1 MSYNGSGTFQ
11 INTTG
16 QPVVAGTVISST
28 AFNALTADLA
38 TGLSTAITKD
48 GQTTTTARIP
58 FAAGISSTLVTDSSS
73 VSTGSIITAGG
84 VGVAKALYVG
94 TTANIAGAS
103 TFTGAIAVDSVTDS
117 SSTITGSIQTDGGLG
132 VAKAVF
138 IGTTLNVAST
148 TTLTGVATLTA
159 NPVLSAG
166 TANGVTYLNGS
177 KSLTSGTGLVFD
189 GTNLGIGTSS
199 PANKLDVLGS
209 SYVVG
214 RFLRNG
220 TTTASG
226 GVQVGNNSQVF
237 TMYGDSTGLSFE
249 NTTSSTT
256 PLVLTAAGNVLV
268 GVTSANANG
277 GILQLK
283 SGITFPATQVA
294 ATDANT
300 LDDYEEG
307 TWTPAGGSLTNNTTA
322 TYTKVGRLVHA
333 NFDVTFPGGG
343 AATQGNITGLPFTIL
358 TPGGGGSIGFT
369 GYITPITLN
378 IERSVTYFYFVTFA
392 GVGVTYANLNGVR
405 IIGSLVYSV

>member
-16 QPVVAGTVISST
+16 QPVVTGTVISSS

-48 GQTTTTARIP
+48 GQTATTARIP

-84 VGVAKALYVG
+84 VGVAKAVYV
-94 TTANIAGAS
+94 
-103 TFTGAIAVDSVTDS
+103 
-117 SSTITGSIQTDGGLG
+117 
-132 VAKAVF
+132 
-138 IGTTLNVAST
+138 GTTLNVAGATTAASGSFTSLSDSGNLTFTGTGNRIIADFSNATLASRVAFQSST
-148 TTLTGVATLTA
+148 TNGATTVFAIPNGTGTTA
-159 NPVLSAG
+159 G
-166 TANGVTYLNGS
+166 FFANTDS
-177 KSLTSGTGLVFD
+177 SLTNGPEAQLTV
-189 GTNLGIGTSS
+189 
-199 PANKLDVLGS
+199 
-209 SYVVG
+209 
-214 RFLRNG
+214 NG
-220 TTTASG
+220 TTDVRISSG
-226 GVQVGNNSQVF
+226 IRG
-237 TMYGDSTGLSFE
+237 TGSYLPMTFYTGGAESLRLSA
-249 NTTSSTT
+249 TTKAVI
-256 PLVLTAAGNVLV
+256 LAG
-268 GVTSANANG
+268 GSTSANG
-277 GILQLK
+277 T
-283 SGITFPATQVA
+283 GITFPATQSA
-294 ATDANT
+294 SSDANT

-307 TWTPAGGSLTNNTTA
+307 TWTPAGGGLTNNVTA